1 MKKIIFCMIIML
13 SMQFIASAA
22 ELPNIAN
29 SDVVLSDGEI
39 FDTTAKGYTESGK
52 WSNSGIGFNVSNMK
66 VSTDKNAKAS
76 WQNSVK
82 SAYYEVFYWNAV
94 VEGGDKNAN
103 VYVYATG
110 NSTDNVPIDFS
121 EGIAQWK
128 SLGYYFTSDGNLRIE
143 VTGSGEGAI
152 CATGFRIVQ
161 VTQEEYRSQNSN
173 PGIDDIFILKI
184 DSDKAFFNGEETKL
198 DMGVPMIRDGRT
210 MLPVRFVTEKLG
222 AKVNWIEEEKLVDI
236 MYEGT
241 NVKFYIDNSQYMIG
255 EQRLQFDTVPIIIGD
270 RTYIPARALAEAVD
284 KNIYWNEEN
293 RIVVISEEEISEKE
307 LTDYS
312 NLLSE

>member
-1 MKKIIFCMIIML
+1 
-13 SMQFIASAA
+13 
-22 ELPNIAN
+22 
-29 SDVVLSDGEI
+29 
-39 FDTTAKGYTESGK
+39 
-52 WSNSGIGFNVSNMK
+52 
-66 VSTDKNAKAS
+66 
-76 WQNSVK
+76 
-82 SAYYEVFYWNAV
+82 
-94 VEGGDKNAN
+94 
-103 VYVYATG
+103 
-110 NSTDNVPIDFS
+110 
-121 EGIAQWK
+121 
-128 SLGYYFTSDGNLRIE
+128 
-143 VTGSGEGAI
+143 
-152 CATGFRIVQ
+152 
-161 VTQEEYRSQNSN
+161 
-173 PGIDDIFILKI
+173 
-184 DSDKAFFNGEETKL
+184 
-198 DMGVPMIRDGRT
+198 MIRDGRT

-312 NLLSE
+312 NLLSEYRYSYRNDDKCN

>member
-1 MKKIIFCMIIML
+1 MKKIIFGIIMML
-13 SMQFIASAA
+13 SMQFVASAA

-52 WSNSGIGFNVSNMK
+52 WSDSGIGFNVSNMK

-152 CATGFRIVQ
+152 CATGFRIVH

>member
-52 WSNSGIGFNVSNMK
+52 WSDSGIGFNVSNMK

>member
-52 WSNSGIGFNVSNMK
+52 WSDSGIGFNVSNMK

-76 WQNSVK
+76 WKNSVK

-255 EQRLQFDTVPIIIGD
+255 EKRLQFDTVPIIIGD